1 MGYVDDGGVNLDL
14 VADREVRVM
23 SSARRTGGAGRG
35 GAGGAGGGG
44 RSGSGAARGGTG
56 DAGLARGGVWRRMVW
71 VGLAAGWVF
80 LVLSL
85 VSFDP
90 ADWPATGMV
99 PVREGSGVLNLCG
112 PFGAGLAFRVYEM
125 FGWAAWMLVVL
136 GAAYLWVTGARRL
149 DQRGV
154 GHVGVRVVGG
164 VLMAG
169 AAAGLVS
176 LLGPAVGVYGGP
188 AADVG
193 GGLIGGGLEVGGGGG
208 LVGVVGAIELGE
220 RFGVVGGTVWL
231 GLLLAV
237 GATVA
242 LDVWAW
248 IALLW
253 TGRVAVAGAK
263 RGGEIAGRC
272 ASGLASGVGEKVR
285 SMGTGR
291 FGVGGRETDLVGEEA
306 SPALALAGG
315 VAVGGGKRSGK
326 GGSKRGVADEVEID
340 EDAGGIGGVTSFD
353 PDGGKARGKKKRG
366 AAELEE
372 DANGEDDG
380 AEASDVEYEY
390 EYEEDGGEG
399 DGEAEG
405 DEVSYEYEYEEE
417 DGAEVVAGD
426 DGVEDDDDGEVPGA
440 PQVFTP
446 EQLRAKI
453 SKLPMR
459 FAALSSRSATDDDLR
474 DIQNVAELEG
484 YQFPG
489 LDLLVEP
496 ELNYSEE
503 MAGFVREQ
511 AEALERALQEYR
523 IKGEVVGIESGPVIT
538 LYEVR
543 LAPGTKVSALSAV
556 SSDLA
561 RSLRAVNIRV
571 VANMAGRDTVGVE
584 VPNAKKEKVRLK
596 ELMADRDRYEG
607 MALPMFLG
615 KDASGDPLIGD
626 LAAMPHLLIAGTTGS
641 GKSVCMNTVIMSFL
655 YTKKPNELKLVL
667 VDPKMVEL
675 SQFKDIPHLMCPV
688 VTEMGKAAA
697 ILEWAVGKMEERYE
711 LLAEAGC
718 RDIIGYNSLSWE
730 ELKESFD
737 PQGPEEEAK
746 IPRKLPYIVFVID
759 ELADLMMTNKEVEQ
773 HIVRIAQKAR
783 AVGIHLIIATQR
795 PQANVVTGLIKSN
808 LPARVSFKV
817 ASGMD
822 SRIVLDQKGGELLLG
837 QGDMLYLSPRSHK
850 LMRAQ
855 GTLVDDKEI
864 RRVVRFLKDIAEP
877 SYERQLVA
885 IRTPPTEEE
894 MRDGL
899 IVAQEDPLF
908 DSAVELVLESKR
920 GSVSMLQRRLAIGY
934 TRAARLV
941 EMMGEAGLIGAYKGT
956 VAREV
961 TMTVEEWRAMKAQAM
976 ADAEAARAGDS
987 DGPPSEAAVAAYAS
1001 AGLDDGARRR
1011 ADEVARGVVVVDDDE
1026 DDIGLDAALV
1036 GGVAG
1041 GADALAVEVVGN
1053 LDGVCGVDVRPT
1065 PVVVVEKVGVGV
1077 GGGVREARVVV
1088 DGDGVVG
1095 GVGGGSAA
1103 EVVAGGD
1110 EDEDESY
1117 ESEYEDAD
1125 GDEEEEEGDESY
1137 EDEGVEEEGG
1147 DEEEY
1152 EGGDGEEDESYEA
1165 EEDGEEED
1173 EGSEE
1178 EGDGD
1183 DEDGEEVE
1191 YEYEYTYEDEEEVEE
1206 GEDGED
1212 EDDVEEED
1220 SVKDEAEGGSGAVV
1234 RRGGGGG
1241 VKR

>member
-1 MGYVDDGGVNLDL
+1 
-14 VADREVRVM
+14 M
-23 SSARRTGGAGRG
+23 SSARRAGGAGRG
-35 GAGGAGGGG
+35 GAVRAARSARGGGG
-44 RSGSGAARGGTG
+44 FGEDQGGG
-56 DAGLARGGVWRRMVW
+56 RGGVWRRMIW

-125 FGWAAWMLVVL
+125 FGWAAWVLVVL
-136 GAAYLWVTGARRL
+136 GAVYLWVTGARRV

-169 AAAGLVS
+169 ASAGLVS
-176 LLGPAVGVYGGP
+176 MVGPFAGVFGGP
-188 AADVG
+188 VADVG
-193 GGLIGGGLEVGGGGG
+193 GGMIGGGMEVGGGGG
-208 LVGVVGAIELGE
+208 LLGVMSAIELGE

-231 GLLLAV
+231 VLLLAV

-248 IALLW
+248 VALLW

-263 RGGEIAGRC
+263 RGGELAGKC
-272 ASGLASGVGEKVR
+272 ASGLASGVGGGVR
-285 SMGTGR
+285 SLGSGR

-315 VAVGGGKRSGK
+315 VGGVKRGLK
-326 GGSKRGVADEVEID
+326 GGAKRGLVEEVEID
-340 EDAGGIGGVTSFD
+340 EDAGGLGGVTSFD
-353 PDGGKARGKKKRG
+353 PDGGKARGKRQKQKRG
-366 AAELEE
+366 AA
-372 DANGEDDG
+372 AV
-380 AEASDVEYEY
+380 EASDGVEDAGEEHEYEY
-390 EYEEDGGEG
+390 EYEDGEEDG
-399 DGEAEG
+399 DGSEEG
-405 DEVSYEYEYEEE
+405 DEGEVAYEYEYEYEDEE
-417 DGAEVVAGD
+417 DGAEVVAGGD
-426 DGVEDDDDGEVPGA
+426 DVDEEDGAEDVPGA
-440 PQVFTP
+440 PQVFTA

-459 FAALSSRSATDDDLR
+459 FAALSARSATDEDLR
-474 DIQNVAELEG
+474 DIQNVQELEG

-503 MAGFVREQ
+503 MAVFVREQ

-584 VPNAKKEKVRLK
+584 VPNAMKEKVRLK

-899 IVAQEDPLF
+899 VAAQEDPLF

-961 TMTVEEWRAMKAQAM
+961 TMTVEEWRAMKAQALE
-976 ADAEAARAGDS
+976 DAEAARAGDGG
-987 DGPPSEAAVAAYAS
+987 GPPSEAALSAYAS
-1001 AGLDDGARRR
+1001 VGLDDGARRR
-1011 ADEVARGVVVVDDDE
+1011 ADEVARGVVSFNDDE
-1026 DDIGLDAALV
+1026 DGGDVGLLL
-1036 GGVAG
+1036 GAG
-1041 GADALAVEVVGN
+1041 GADDLAVEVVGN
-1053 LDGVCGVDVRPT
+1053 VD
-1065 PVVVVEKVGVGV
+1065 GV
-1077 GGGVREARVVV
+1077 GGGGERDGGVGDGVRVVERAPFV
-1088 DGDGVVG
+1088 VGGGVVGDDSQVDSAESDEDDGEEHEYEAEASGDEEDVDEGEEEYESEDGVEEEVEEYEVEDGDG
-1095 GVGGGSAA
+1095 
-1103 EVVAGGD
+1103 
-1110 EDEDESY
+1110 
-1117 ESEYEDAD
+1117 SEEDAD
-1125 GDEEEEEGDESY
+1125 GDESYSEDGEEDG
-1137 EDEGVEEEGG
+1137 EGVEEEDGE
-1147 DEEEY
+1147 D
-1152 EGGDGEEDESYEA
+1152 GDGED
-1165 EEDGEEED
+1165 
-1173 EGSEE
+1173 
-1178 EGDGD
+1178 
-1183 DEDGEEVE
+1183 VE
-1191 YEYEYTYEDEEEVEE
+1191 YEYEYTYEEE
-1206 GEDGED
+1206 EDGEEEGD
-1212 EDDVEEED
+1212 GEEDVEVAAESDE
-1220 SVKDEAEGGSGAVV
+1220 SVEQEQGNGKTVV
-1234 RRGGGGG
+1234 RRGGGRSS
-1241 VKR
+1241 KR